1 MLFFTIP
8 YFVSPCFKP
17 FDILPFH
24 VFLFYVL
31 QIHVLPSY
39 VLPINVLLIH
49 VLPVHVLPF
58 HICLIQYFTNQS
70 VLLLISGFLIR
81 STFRGRHPFSKV
93 ANKKMCLNVFS
104 PACELNKIPKPYN
117 PMAIGKTD

>member
-49 VLPVHVLPF
+49 VLPV